1 MTEDKKIKSLI
12 GFLSANKIDNYNGAG
27 GRGEKREKIQKNL
40 PKKSKNKN
48 NKYFSW
54 VKKKKE
60 ILEFVKEPG
69 RECVLSWS
77 LPHSSVSRSSPIKG
91 FSSQIGL
98 IENAKGW

>member
-27 GRGEKREKIQKNL
+27 GRGKKE
-40 PKKSKNKN
+40 KKSKRIYQKN
-48 NKYFSW
+48 QKIRIINIFLES
-54 VKKKKE
+54 KKKKE

-77 LPHSSVSRSSPIKG
+77 LPDSSVSRSSPIKG
-91 FSSQIGL
+91 FSSQTGL